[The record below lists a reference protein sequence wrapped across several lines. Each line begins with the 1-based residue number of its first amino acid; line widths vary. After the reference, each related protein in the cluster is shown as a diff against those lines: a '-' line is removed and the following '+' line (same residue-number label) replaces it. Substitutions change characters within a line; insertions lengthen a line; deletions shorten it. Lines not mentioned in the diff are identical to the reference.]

1 MENNSP
7 YSVYFIDD
15 HTILREG
22 LVLIFQMN
30 PGFQIVGQAG
40 TAELAHLEIFHLQP
54 DLIVLDI
61 SLPGKSGL
69 ELASEIRTKLPLT
82 KIILLSRHD
91 QFEYIQKAKKI
102 GVHAYVLK
110 DEAGKDLVDAAKS
123 VMDGFYYLSPRLM
136 TKANHH
142 RDEHDLEQNDTDK
155 LKLLTPREREIL
167 RLIAEGLNDI
177 QLGEELK
184 IKPKTAKI
192 HRQNIMDKLDIHKA
206 TELVLFAN
214 KNL

>member
-1 MENNSP
+1 MNKIP
-7 YSVYFIDD
+7 FTVYFVDD

-22 LVLIFQMN
+22 LVLIFQSN
-30 PGFQIVGQAG
+30 PDFQILGQAG
-40 TAELAHLEIFHLQP
+40 TAENAFPEILKLKP
-54 DLIVLDI
+54 NLLVLDI

-69 ELASEIRTKLPLT
+69 ELASEIRSSLPLT

-91 QFEYIQKAKKI
+91 QFEYIQKAKRI

-110 DEAGKDLVDAAKS
+110 DEAGRDLVEAAKS
-123 VMDGFYYLSPRLM
+123 VMQGQYYLSPRLM
-136 TKANHH
+136 AKGNLQSNK
-142 RDEHDLEQNDTDK
+142 HDLESNDFEK
-155 LKLLTPREREIL
+155 IKLLTKRELEIL
-167 RLIAEGLNDI
+167 RLIAEGKNDTDVA
-177 QLGEELK
+177 LALD

-192 HRQNIMDKLDIHKA
+192 HRQNIMDKLEIHKA

>member
-1 MENNSP
+1 
-7 YSVYFIDD
+7 
-15 HTILREG
+15 
-22 LVLIFQMN
+22 MN
-30 PGFQIVGQAG
+30 PGFRIVGQAG
-40 TAELAHLEIFHLQP
+40 SAELAILEIFHLKP

-136 TKANHH
+136 SKANHLSK
-142 RDEHDLEQNDTDK
+142 EHDLEQNDTDK
-155 LKLLTPREREIL
+155 LKLLTAREREIL

-206 TELVLFAN
+206 TELLLFAN

>member
-155 LKLLTPREREIL
+155 LKLLTLREREIL